1 MQIVG
6 YKKLKGNKY
15 QVTIKNKGEITLYDD
30 VILKFNLLIDKN
42 ISPEKLRAIMEYND
56 ELSSYYKALK
66 YIAIKMRTKK
76 ETQEYLKKN
85 NVSANIIA
93 KTIARLEKQGYIN
106 EEKYVHYYILDQV
119 NLTLN
124 GPAKIKQALLKQN
137 LKEEVITKELNNIDS
152 KIWQEKCQKIIT
164 KKLKANKDSKTIF
177 LNKIKLY
184 LFKEG
189 FTKPLYEELL
199 TNLDLNDND
208 NFLKNANKIYLKL
221 QKKYEGEELIYYLKN
236 KLYAKGYTVN
246 QINDFINN
254 I

>member
-137 LKEEVITKELNNIDS
+137 LKEEVITKSLRVVNLAEEGVNIPFYNIIEMEKILLNNNS
-152 KIWQEKCQKIIT
+152 
-164 KKLKANKDSKTIF
+164 
-177 LNKIKLY
+177 
-184 LFKEG
+184 
-189 FTKPLYEELL
+189 
-199 TNLDLNDND
+199 
-208 NFLKNANKIYLKL
+208 
-221 QKKYEGEELIYYLKN
+221 
-236 KLYAKGYTVN
+236 
-246 QINDFINN
+246 
-254 I
+254 